1 MNKGTP
7 ISFDEARAYCVRYYE
22 GKYYS
27 KKHAEAYISHDPEQV
42 LRVYDAIQKE
52 EEQRRHM
59 RIEESRVAELTI
71 KRAVLDD
78 DSQEKGE

>member
-7 ISFDEARAYCVRYYE
+7 MGFQEARDYCVRYYE

-27 KKHAEAYISHDPEQV
+27 KKHAEDYISHEPEQV
-42 LRVYDAIQKE
+42 WRVYDAIQKE

-59 RIEESRVAELTI
+59 RIEESHVAGLTI

-78 DSQEKGE
+78 ESQEKGE